1 MSSVTPCL
9 MVHSAKAFVEFIKRA
24 FDAKV
29 FNVVP
34 LPTDPERV
42 IHAEAR
48 IGSGVLF
55 FADSGAD
62 GQQCLPTPR
71 EPVHVQ
77 LWTTVPDA
85 DAVFARAIAGGA
97 RPAMEVMAQDDG
109 SRMGGFVDPF
119 GTLWWVSTSQPG
131 GSTLA

>member
-1 MSSVTPCL
+1 MSVTPYV
-9 MVHSAKAFVEFIKRA
+9 MVQSAKAFVTFIEST
-24 FDAKV
+24 FDADV
-29 FNVVP
+29 SNVVP
-34 LPTDPERV
+34 LPTNPERV

-48 IGSGVLF
+48 IGTGTLY

-62 GQQCLPTPR
+62 GGQCLTTPH

-77 LWTTVPDA
+77 LWATVPDA
-85 DAVFARAIAGGA
+85 NATFARAIAGGA

-119 GTLWWVSTSQPG
+119 GTLWWVISSQSGTSV
-131 GSTLA
+131 LA